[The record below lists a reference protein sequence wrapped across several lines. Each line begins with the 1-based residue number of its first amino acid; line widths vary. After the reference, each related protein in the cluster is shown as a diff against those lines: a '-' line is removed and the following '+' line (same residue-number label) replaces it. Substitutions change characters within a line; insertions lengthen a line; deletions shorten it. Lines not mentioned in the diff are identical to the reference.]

1 MFINP
6 YSLKVVHNY
15 KKNMKIFL
23 IASIISFTSL
33 NIFTQDKY
41 LSTISETQ
49 ELSKEVVSLFTENKI
64 SESFE
69 QLSPY
74 WPLPE
79 NEINS
84 LEEKTIKY
92 INILEQRYGKSIDA
106 LKVKNE
112 TISDIASR
120 ETYLI
125 RFEYSA
131 IRLIFTFYRND
142 KGWIINAFKWDD
154 SFSEEFK

>member
-1 MFINP
+1 
-6 YSLKVVHNY
+6 
-15 KKNMKIFL
+15 MKTLL
-23 IASIISFTSL
+23 IASIISFSSL
-33 NIFTQDKY
+33 SLFAQDKY
-41 LSTISETQ
+41 LTNISETQ
-49 ELSKEVVSLFTENKI
+49 ELSKEVVLLFSENKI

-79 NEINS
+79 NEISS

-92 INILEQRYGKSIDA
+92 INILGQRYGKSIGV
-106 LKVKNE
+106 LKIKNE

-131 IRLIFTFYRND
+131 IRLILTFYKND

-154 SFSEEFK
+154 SFTEEFK